1 MFAELERIGYLH
13 NQTPTKKSQIMSRG
27 KDICKRLK
35 EVRREIAH
43 ANDIEFVTC
52 ECKFKGECTGT
63 CPKCEA
69 EVRYLEEQLSL
80 RHRAGKA
87 VAVAGIAASMFLCYA
102 PTSQAAEGE
111 ATASRETQNNNSERN
126 ISNKLVPTTP
136 AQGDSIEVSGRVLDG
151 DDKPHVNVGVYA
163 NDGSTSVATDALGKF
178 SIKVPRGSK
187 ISLRMVGYKD
197 ISFDIPKEATT
208 NFTIEE
214 SIVMPAYVTMG
225 LFVMPSDPAEKKI
238 DYSKLVFVAGNVTTE
253 GEGVT
258 SIYIDGKCITQTD
271 SDGFY
276 SFYYPRRPAK
286 LVFKTPGHKDVKR
299 KINRKTSYNQIDLY
313 QPKL

>member
-1 MFAELERIGYLH
+1 
-13 NQTPTKKSQIMSRG
+13 MSRG

-35 EVRREIAH
+35 DVRREIAR
-43 ANDIEFVTC
+43 ANDIEYITS
-52 ECKFKGECTGT
+52 ECRFKGECTGT

-102 PTSQAAEGE
+102 PTSQAAEVE
-111 ATASRETQNNNSERN
+111 NAASRETQNNNSERN

-136 AQGDSIEVSGRVLDG
+136 AQGDSIEVSGRVLDAA
-151 DDKPHVNVGVYA
+151 DTPHVNVGVYA
-163 NDGSTSVATDALGKF
+163 NDGSTSVATDSLGKF

-187 ISLRMVGYKD
+187 ISLRMVGFKD
-197 ISFDIPKEATT
+197 ISFDIPEDATT
-208 NFTIEE
+208 NFTIDEP
-214 SIVMPAYVTMG
+214 IVMPAYHTTG
-225 LFVMPSDPAEKKI
+225 LIVMPTEPAVKTNQV
-238 DYSKLVFVAGNVTTE
+238 LVAGNVTTE

-271 SDGFY
+271 STGFY
-276 SFYYPRRPAK
+276 EFHYPRRSTT
-286 LVFKTPGHKDVKR
+286 LVFKTPGHKDVKV
-299 KINRKTSYNQIDLY
+299 KINRKISYNQIDVY